1 MKKLF
6 FLFSLFAIFIL
17 IGSVNKISAA
27 SCSNFNVT
35 PNSGQSDTAFTFT
48 ATCTQDG
55 TYHLFITDPNG
66 DTSLSQIIEVQNGQ
80 FTTIVSSAAVV
91 GQYKT
96 QLVFITDVLA
106 QTNFTVNPGGKSP
119 TCCSITYSDKNFC
132 SNVQGQIT
140 QGSCNP
146 VPSGSEACPEN
157 CPAIDL
163 RTTCGGNDIWVC
175 AGTSS
180 IPQYLCA
187 PNGTQKAEG
196 VNTAIGCVPIT
207 KIEDTTSFLLVRGAQ
222 LAGGISF
229 LFMIAGAFQLIT
241 SRGDPEKLI
250 SGRQLITSAIGGL
263 VLLIFCVF
271 LLKLIGIDI
280 LGVITK

>member
-1 MKKLF
+1 MKKLI
-6 FLFSLFAIFIL
+6 FLFTLFVVFIL
-17 IGSVNKISAA
+17 NGSINKISAA
-27 SCSNFNVT
+27 SCTDFKVT
-35 PNSGQSDTAFTFT
+35 PNSGQSDTVFTFT
-48 ATCTQDG
+48 ANCSPDG
-55 TYHLFITDPNG
+55 SYHLLITDPNR
-66 DTSLSQIIEVQNGQ
+66 DYTSLSQIIEVQNGQ
-80 FTTIVSSAAVV
+80 FSTVVSGATE
-91 GQYKT
+91 GQYQA
-96 QLVFITDVLA
+96 QLVFIVDVLA
-106 QTNFTVNPGGKSP
+106 QTNFTVNPGGQSP
-119 TCCSITYSDKNFC
+119 TCCSVNSSDKNFC
-132 SNVQGQIT
+132 SNVQSKIT

-146 VPSGSEACPEN
+146 VPSNTEACPEN

-163 RTTCGGNDIWVC
+163 RTTCGGNDVWVC

-180 IPQYLCA
+180 IPPYLCA

-229 LFMIAGAFQLIT
+229 LFMLGGAFQLIT
-241 SRGDPEKLI
+241 SHGDPEKLI
-250 SGRQLITSAIGGL
+250 SGKNMITSAIGGL